1 MISLE
6 PKGPGYKITLR
17 NPKSGMEPKPSGL
30 GHGVAIVGRP
40 CTTQGPQ
47 PNSKSS
53 SPKVSA
59 VPTRKQKA
67 KKKDSR
73 TLARQLFNKYG
84 IKGSN
89 RNNGL
94 IRIIGDKSLLIQC
107 YEEIRGNKG
116 GMTKG
121 VKEETLD
128 GLTLAWIDKLSKDLI
143 SGSYSFGPA
152 RRVMIPKPGTTRK
165 RPLGVVNP
173 REKIVQK
180 ALLVVLECIYE
191 PRFLKSSHGFR
202 PNRGCHSALYELF
215 RNGGNHSWVI
225 EGDISKCFDS
235 IPHSVMMRLIDREVS
250 CDKTQTLII
259 KALKAGYNDE
269 TGRTVKPDFGTP
281 QGSVL
286 SPFLSNVVLHQFDRY
301 MAKLS
306 KLWRK
311 GEIRRTNPAF
321 RKAYRRAGITPG
333 ERRKAISRLPSK
345 DPLDPHFRRLMYVR
359 YADDFVVLSTSSH
372 SDVVFLK
379 ERIRTF
385 LKGRLG
391 LTLNTDKTKVTSI
404 RKGFSFLGADLIKIR
419 SEAKPMRSIKY
430 KEGKRPSRRRV
441 NLRLRVLAPIN
452 KLIKRFS
459 EAKLVK
465 LSEGTGIPKATAK
478 TSLVP
483 MDHADILSFYNQK
496 IRGILNYYSFAGNR
510 GQLHRVLYFL
520 YMGCALTLAL
530 KYNTKTAG
538 ATFKK
543 FGKNLKDHKT
553 NAALYRPKILRV
565 THQYQ
570 TSQSI
575 EEPQAII
582 VSNWSPGKLTH
593 SKLFQKCAICGG
605 GPVEMHHLRG
615 VKNVRAKIR
624 TGTATYE
631 EFVGAFRRKQI
642 PLCTLH
648 HRELHKGNLS
658 RVELKLL
665 SQYT

>member
-1 MISLE
+1 MMYINQKISLE
-6 PKGPGYKITLR
+6 PKGPGYKTTLR
-17 NPKSGMEPKPSGL
+17 NLKSGMEPKSSGL
-30 GHGVAIVGRP
+30 GHGVAIVGRS

-59 VPTRKQKA
+59 VSTRRPKA
-67 KKKDSR
+67 KVKDSR

-84 IKGSN
+84 IKGTN

-107 YEEIRGNKG
+107 YEEIRVNKG

-121 VKEETLD
+121 TKEETLD
-128 GLTLAWIDKLSKDLI
+128 GLTLAWIDKLSRELI

-165 RPLGVVNP
+165 RPLGAVNP

-180 ALLVVLECIYE
+180 ALLVALECIYE
-191 PRFLKSSHGFR
+191 PRFLTSSHGFR

-250 CDKTQTLII
+250 CDKTKTLIK

-269 TGRTVKPDFGTP
+269 TGRTVKPNIGTP

-286 SPFLSNVVLHQFDRY
+286 SPFLSNVVLHQLDRY
-301 MAKLS
+301 MVKLS

-372 SDVVFLK
+372 NDVAFLK
-379 ERIRTF
+379 ERIRSF
-385 LKGRLG
+385 LKVRLG

-404 RKGFSFLGADLIKIR
+404 RKGFSFLGADLIKTR
-419 SEAKPMRSIKY
+419 SEAKPMRYIKY
-430 KEGKRPSRRRV
+430 QGGKRPSRRRL

-478 TSLVP
+478 RALVP
-483 MDHADILSFYNQK
+483 MDHADILAFYNQK

-543 FGKNLKDHKT
+543 FGRNLKDHKT
-553 NAALYRPKILRV
+553 NAVLYRPKGLRV

-575 EEPQAII
+575 EEPQTII
-582 VSNWSPGKLTH
+582 VSNWAPGKLIVNYSTNARYAVGD
-593 SKLFQKCAICGG
+593 LWKCI
-605 GPVEMHHLRG
+605 
-615 VKNVRAKIR
+615 I
-624 TGTATYE
+624 
-631 EFVGAFRRKQI
+631 
-642 PLCTLH
+642 
-648 HRELHKGNLS
+648 
-658 RVELKLL
+658 
-665 SQYT
+665 